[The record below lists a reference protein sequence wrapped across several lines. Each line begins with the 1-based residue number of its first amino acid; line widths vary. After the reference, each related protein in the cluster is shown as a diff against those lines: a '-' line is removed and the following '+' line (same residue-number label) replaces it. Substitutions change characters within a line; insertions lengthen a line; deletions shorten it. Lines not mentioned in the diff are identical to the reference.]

1 MKILITGA
9 AGFIASHVADAFIEN
24 GHEVV
29 IVDNLRTGYPHNLN
43 PKAKF
48 YELDICDPR
57 LEDVFAYEKPDIV
70 DHHAAQISVPLSIE
84 DPLTDAEINVKGLI
98 NILQCCVQHAVKKII
113 YISSGGAMYGEA
125 TQYPTSEDYAPKPL
139 SVYAINKMVGEDYL
153 YFYQHCYNLDYT
165 VLRYA
170 NVYGPRQVSHGEA
183 GVVSIFVEK
192 LLAGETPT
200 LNAYSDQPDGM
211 IRDYVFVKDVVQ
223 ANLLALTEGH
233 NSAFNIGSC
242 VETTTRQLYDEIC
255 KQLQIQL
262 APLSA
267 LARKGDLRRS
277 LLNIDKAKAVLGW
290 SPRYTLAEG
299 IAEVIAYFSQKLGDL
314 RS

>member
-9 AGFIASHVADAFIEN
+9 AGFIASHVADACIEA

-29 IVDNLRTGYPHNLN
+29 ILDNLRTGYKRNLN

-48 YELDICDPR
+48 YEIDICDPAV
-57 LEDVFAYEKPDIV
+57 EEIFAEEKPDIV

-98 NILQCCVQHAVKKII
+98 NILHAASKHQVKKVV

-125 TQYPTSEDYAPKPL
+125 EEYPTSETYRPRPL

-153 YFYQHCYNLDYT
+153 YFYSKQYALDYT

-192 LLAGETPT
+192 LLASETPT
-200 LNAYSDQPDGM
+200 LNAYPGEPEGM
-211 IRDYVFVKDVVQ
+211 IRDYVFVKDVVK
-223 ANLLALTEGH
+223 ANLI
-233 NSAFNIGSC
+233 AFSKGSGEAYNIGNC
-242 VETTTRQLYDEIC
+242 VPTTTRALYDEIAR
-255 KQLQIQL
+255 QLGSQTQPLL
-262 APLSA
+262 AP
-267 LARKGDLRRS
+267 ARKGDLKRSMLDIEKARRE
-277 LLNIDKAKAVLGW
+277 LGW
-290 SPRYTLAEG
+290 QPQYSLPEG
-299 IAEVIAYFSQKLGDL
+299 IAEVIDFYKKLLGKKI
-314 RS
+314 

>member
-9 AGFIASHVADAFIEN
+9 AGFIASHVADAFIEA

-29 IVDNLRTGYPHNLN
+29 IVDNFRTGYPKNLN
-43 PKAKF
+43 PKARF

-57 LEDVFAYEKPDIV
+57 LEDVFAREKPDLV
-70 DHHAAQISVPLSIE
+70 DHHAAQISVPLSVE

-98 NILQCCVQHAVKKII
+98 NILENCVKYQVKKVI

-125 TQYPTSEDYAPKPL
+125 TEYPTSETYNPKPL

-153 YFYQHCYNLDYT
+153 YFYRHTYGLDYT

-170 NVYGPRQVSHGEA
+170 NVFGPRQVSHGEA

-200 LNAYSDQPDGM
+200 LNAYPEEPNGM
-211 IRDYVFVKDVVQ
+211 IRDYVFVKDVVR
-223 ANLLALTEGH
+223 ANLAALDQAIIVSTQQD
-233 NSAFNIGSC
+233 
-242 VETTTRQLYDEIC
+242 V
-255 KQLQIQL
+255 
-262 APLSA
+262 
-267 LARKGDLRRS
+267 GD
-277 LLNIDKAKAVLGW
+277 DDDVG
-290 SPRYTLAEG
+290 
-299 IAEVIAYFSQKLGDL
+299 
-314 RS
+314 

>member
-9 AGFIASHVADAFIEN
+9 AGFIASHVADAFIKA

-29 IVDNLRTGYPHNLN
+29 IVDNFRTGYPHNLN
-43 PKAKF
+43 PQAKF

-57 LEDVFAYEKPDIV
+57 LEDVFAIEQPDIV
-70 DHHAAQISVPLSIE
+70 DHHAAQISVPLSVE

-98 NILQCCVQHAVKKII
+98 NILQCCVQHKVKKVI

-125 TQYPTSEDYAPKPL
+125 SEYPTTETYSPKPL

-153 YFYQHCYNLDYT
+153 YFYHHTYGLDYT

-200 LNAYSDQPDGM
+200 LNAYPDEPDGM
-211 IRDYVFVKDVVQ
+211 IRDYVFVKDVVS
-223 ANLLALTEGH
+223 ANLLALQKGSTE
-233 NSAFNIGSC
+233 AFNIGTC
-242 VETTTRQLYDEIC
+242 IETSTRTLYLEIC
-255 KQLQIQL
+255 KQLHLQIEPKH
-262 APLSA
+262 AD
-267 LARKGDLRRS
+267 ARKGDLHRS
-277 LLNIDKAKAVLGW
+277 LLRIDKARGILGW
-290 SPRYTLAEG
+290 KPQYSLSEG
-299 IAEVIAYFSQKLGDL
+299 ISEVIEYFKH